1 MKSEA
6 TIARIVLPLLAI
18 ALVGPAL
25 PWLRTPV
32 LAQTPLSGDSGR
44 IVLRTATLR
53 YVVEGQ
59 GRPCIVYGVHLLYP
73 RTFSQRFK
81 SELRCVYLD
90 NRASDPDAIVRPE
103 APYTIE
109 ASVED
114 LEAARQKLQMD
125 RFVLIGHSVF
135 GLTVL
140 AYARRHPNHVSQ
152 VVAIGALPEASASF
166 NRRREEFWNMYA
178 STGRK
183 AADEKNRASLTRD
196 SLAKLTPS
204 DAFIARYVAGAA
216 HYWKDSTYD
225 ASPLWKGVLVNLP
238 LVAQQFDTSRTF
250 SIAADT
256 AAVSVP
262 VFVALG
268 RYDFVVPYTT
278 WEGFRGPFR
287 DLTVRVFDGAGHY
300 PQLEA
305 AADFDR
311 QLLAWLRR

>member
-6 TIARIVLPLLAI
+6 TIARIVLPLLAV

-25 PWLRTPV
+25 PCLRTPA

-44 IVLRTATLR
+44 IVLRTATVR
-53 YVVEGQ
+53 YVVEGR
-59 GRPCIVYGVHLLYP
+59 GRPCIVYGVHLLHA

-81 SELRCVYLD
+81 SEFRCVYLD

-114 LEAARQKLQMD
+114 LEAARQRLQMD

-135 GLTVL
+135 GLAVL
-140 AYARRHPNHVSQ
+140 AYARRYPNHVAQ
-152 VVAIGALPEASASF
+152 VVAIGALPEVSPSF
-166 NRRREEFWNMYA
+166 NQRSDEFWNMYA
-178 STGRK
+178 TTGRK

-196 SLAKLTPS
+196 SLAKLTPG

-225 ASPLWKGVLVNLP
+225 ASLLLTGVVVNLP
-238 LVAQQFDTSRTF
+238 LVAPQYDSRPSFSFQVVTS
-250 SIAADT
+250 AAFY
-256 AAVSVP
+256 P
-262 VFVALG
+262 VF
-268 RYDFVVPYTT
+268 
-278 WEGFRGPFR
+278 
-287 DLTVRVFDGAGHY
+287 
-300 PQLEA
+300 
-305 AADFDR
+305 
-311 QLLAWLRR
+311 

>member
-6 TIARIVLPLLAI
+6 TIARIVLPLLAV

-25 PWLRTPV
+25 PCLRTPA

-44 IVLRTATLR
+44 IVLRTATVR
-53 YVVEGQ
+53 YVVEGR
-59 GRPCIVYGVHLLYP
+59 GRPCIVYGPHLLYV

-114 LEAARQKLQMD
+114 LEAARQRLQMD

-135 GLTVL
+135 GLAVL
-140 AYARRHPNHVSQ
+140 AYARRYPNHVAQ
-152 VVAIGALPEASASF
+152 VVAIGALPEVSPSF
-166 NRRREEFWNMYA
+166 NQRSDEFWNMYA

-225 ASPLWKGVLVNLP
+225 ASPLWKGVFVNVP
-238 LVAQQFDTSRTF
+238 LVAQQFDASRTF
-250 SIAADT
+250 SFAADT

-305 AADFDR
+305 AAEFDQ